1 MSCKLLESVRGEEG
15 GADIGKRG
23 REREGGRGIE
33 GDGEGWRG
41 SGGYGGVL
49 KGMERDWRLMGVDSV
64 GEGGRGIGIGKV
76 EGDVHGEKERD
87 KFWCAFL

>member
-49 KGMERDWRLMGVDSV
+49 KGMERDR
-64 GEGGRGIGIGKV
+64 R
-76 EGDVHGEKERD
+76 
-87 KFWCAFL
+87 